1 MKVCLSVC
9 LCVCVLR
16 MRGQTT
22 HPIALK
28 FGTFVPLHLG
38 TFSVKKNFWSG
49 SGGGLGGR
57 FSGGGVSFPMFLSL

>member
-9 LCVCVLR
+9 VICVLR

-38 TFSVKKNFWSG
+38 TVFVKKISG
-49 SGGGLGGR
+49 RGPAEGWVDVFLGVG
-57 FSGGGVSFPMFLSL
+57 SVFLCF